1 MNSSIL
7 SQLNREKEFPAVI
20 LTEQI
25 NPLQSV
31 SLIIEK
37 PEIDRNVLSS
47 IWMEQFLLSNIWAGK
62 DEEKWVMNILAGII
76 TEQPPTDEVKDQIYA
91 ELKSKLA
98 NNEISKF
105 ISSILQ
111 TDQKITSL
119 AEIDQLLGRI
129 KGLKTSFFQDIAIEQ
144 TVGPLYFFT
153 DEPIYVRNHK
163 LENSRVYWLDD
174 VYYFP
179 IKPIV
184 ENLNYQFE
192 QISESEIF
200 LTNGKTTFRF
210 YENKDFFL
218 LNEEQYGLLTKDG
231 KLPYIKIKNEFYMQE
246 EFFRKIFRI
255 EINHQNNQF
264 FIR

>member
-1 MNSSIL
+1 M
-7 SQLNREKEFPAVI
+7 
-20 LTEQI
+20 
-25 NPLQSV
+25 
-31 SLIIEK
+31 
-37 PEIDRNVLSS
+37 
-47 IWMEQFLLSNIWAGK
+47 
-62 DEEKWVMNILAGII
+62 
-76 TEQPPTDEVKDQIYA
+76 
-91 ELKSKLA
+91 
-98 NNEISKF
+98 
-105 ISSILQ
+105 
-111 TDQKITSL
+111 
-119 AEIDQLLGRI
+119 
-129 KGLKTSFFQDIAIEQ
+129 
-144 TVGPLYFFT
+144 
-153 DEPIYVRNHK
+153 
-163 LENSRVYWLDD
+163 YWLDD